1 MSHEKPRR
9 TGAANPG
16 SPAPKSEPKS
26 ADLATASE
34 KAPNFVLERVEQD
47 VAAGRN
53 GGKAMTRFP
62 PEPNGYLH
70 IGHAKSICL
79 NFGIAESVPG
89 AVCNL
94 RFDDTN
100 PSTEEDEYVRAIQED
115 VRWLGFDW
123 GNRLYFASD
132 YFEKLY
138 EIALRLIEAGKA
150 YVDSQSLEEIREGR
164 GSFYKPGRVSP
175 YRDRSVTENLD
186 LFTRMR
192 AGEFAD
198 GAHVLRAKIDMESPN
213 QNLRDPVMYRVRRE
227 HHHRT
232 GDAWCIYPMYDF
244 AHGYSDAIE
253 GVTHSVCTLEF
264 EDHRPLYDWFL
275 DQAPFDP
282 RPQQIEFAKLNPTY
296 TITSKRKLKQL
307 VEGKHV
313 TGWDDPRMPTL
324 AGLRRR
330 GYTPEAIRAFC
341 ERIGVSKRNSV
352 VDVALLEHAV
362 REDLNARC
370 RRVMGVVRPLRVVLE
385 NYPEGQQ
392 DSFEAPWFPD
402 DPSRGGRSLP
412 FGRVVYIDHD
422 DFAENPPKGWFR
434 LTPGGEVRLRHAC
447 IIKCERVVKDASGA
461 VVELRCTWDPDSKG
475 GNAKDGRKVKG
486 TLHWVSEAHAI
497 PAEVRLYDRL
507 FKTERPGESAGEGAT
522 GVAEREAGDFLAD
535 INPDSLTIEAG
546 ARVEPALAASK
557 AGERVQFER
566 VGYFCVDPDSRPGA
580 LVYNRTI
587 GLRDSWAAKQGMAR
601 GTGQGTGQAAGGSRP

>member
-1 MSHEKPRR
+1 M
-9 TGAANPG
+9 
-16 SPAPKSEPKS
+16 
-26 ADLATASE
+26 
-34 KAPNFVLERVEQD
+34 
-47 VAAGRN
+47 
-53 GGKAMTRFP
+53 
-62 PEPNGYLH
+62 
-70 IGHAKSICL
+70 
-79 NFGIAESVPG
+79 
-89 AVCNL
+89 
-94 RFDDTN
+94 
-100 PSTEEDEYVRAIQED
+100 
-115 VRWLGFDW
+115 
-123 GNRLYFASD
+123 
-132 YFEKLY
+132 
-138 EIALRLIEAGKA
+138 
-150 YVDSQSLEEIREGR
+150 REGR

-175 YRDRSVTENLD
+175 YRERSVAENLD
-186 LFTRMR
+186 LFARMR
-192 AGEFAD
+192 AGEFAE

-227 HHHRT
+227 RHHRT

-282 RPQQIEFAKLNPTY
+282 RPEQIEFAKLNPTY

-307 VEGKHV
+307 VDGNHV

-385 NYPEGQQ
+385 NYPEGQH
-392 DSFEAPWFPD
+392 DAFEAPWFPD

-422 DFAENPPKGWFR
+422 DFAEVPPKGWFR

-447 IIKCERVVKDASGA
+447 IIKCERVVKDDGGE
-461 VVELRCTWDPDSKG
+461 VVELRCTWDPESRG
-475 GNAKDGRKVKG
+475 GNASDGRKVKG
-486 TLHWVSEAHAI
+486 TLHWVSEAHAL

-507 FKTERPGESAGEGAT
+507 FKTERPGESAPGE
-522 GVAEREAGDFLAD
+522 EREAGDFLAD
-535 INPDSLTIEAG
+535 LNPDSLTVERG
-546 ARVEPALAASK
+546 ARVEPALARRGAGRRASSSSESATSASIRTRSPGRSSSTARLASGTPGRPSTHRGKVPPRSRAPGWQPSSGKPARAQASPGK
-557 AGERVQFER
+557 AGDGDAGEPR
-566 VGYFCVDPDSRPGA
+566 GGALRPGA
-580 LVYNRTI
+580 GAGPR
-587 GLRDSWAAKQGMAR
+587 RDIPGKTATVVPCLLNPTRRAQRMRPAR
-601 GTGQGTGQAAGGSRP
+601 HPGPRGVHRRRR